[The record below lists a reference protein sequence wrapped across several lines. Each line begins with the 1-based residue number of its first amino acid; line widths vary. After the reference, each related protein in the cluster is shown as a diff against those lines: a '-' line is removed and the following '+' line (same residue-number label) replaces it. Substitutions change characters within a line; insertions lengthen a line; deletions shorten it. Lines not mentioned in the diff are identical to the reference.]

1 MKIMQTDTAQRFSML
16 KYLQVIFFAALILYF
31 GKSLFIPLFFGLL
44 IAIIMYPV
52 CKWLEKKGWPKAFA
66 IAVCLLIVAVLFGAL
81 LTIFIWQLNM
91 FNKDAPAI
99 LSRLEM
105 TWQQF
110 QTWML
115 TTFGVKADIQN
126 NWGEKFS
133 GTIGDILKSAVQAT
147 VSTLMI
153 LFLTPIYTALFLYH
167 RKVLVQFLRAITPA
181 KYQHQLDT
189 ILQQT
194 IHTYFNF
201 IKGMVLVYL
210 IVGILNSIGLFALGV
225 KHPVLFGMLCAIMT
239 IIPYLGT
246 IISSLLPISM
256 VWMQTGNIWYPLGV
270 IAVFGI
276 VQYLEANVIYP
287 KAVGTQLHV
296 STLAML
302 VAMIA
307 GGIVMGIAGMVLFIP
322 AVAILKIVSD
332 HIEEWKPLNLLI
344 SRK

>member
-1 MKIMQTDTAQRFSML
+1 MQTNTQTRPSLL
-16 KYLQVIFFAALILYF
+16 KYLQLVFFAALILYF
-31 GKSLFIPLFFGLL
+31 GKTLFIPLFFGLL
-44 IAIIMYPV
+44 IAIIMYPF
-52 CKWLEKKGWPKAFA
+52 CKWLEKHGWKKVFA
-66 IAVCLLIVAVLFGAL
+66 IAACLFIVAVIFGAL
-81 LTIFIWQLNM
+81 LAIFIWQLNM
-91 FNKDAPAI
+91 FNKDTPTI
-99 LSRLEM
+99 LGKLEG

-110 QTWML
+110 QTWMFA
-115 TTFGVKADIQN
+115 TFGIKADIQN

-133 GTIGDILKSAVQAT
+133 STIGEILRSTVQAT
-147 VSTLMI
+147 VSTLFM

-167 RKVLVQFLRAITPA
+167 RKVFVLFLREVTPV
-181 KYQHQLDT
+181 KYKHQLDVV
-189 ILQQT
+189 LQQT
-194 IHTYFNF
+194 ILTYFNF

-210 IVGILNSIGLFALGV
+210 IVGILNSIGLFVLGV

-256 VWMQTGNIWYPLGV
+256 VWIQTGNIWYPLGV

-302 VAMIA
+302 VAMIG

-332 HIEEWKPLNLLI
+332 HVEEWRPLNLLL

>member
-1 MKIMQTDTAQRFSML
+1 MINKQPITSFI
-16 KYLQVIFFAALILYF
+16 KYLQLVIFSAAILYF
-31 GKSLFIPLFFGLL
+31 GKTLFVPLCFGLL

-52 CKWLEKKGWPKAFA
+52 CKWFEKHGWRKSLA
-66 IAVCLLIVAVLFGAL
+66 ITACLFIVAFVFGTL
-81 LTIFIWQLNM
+81 LAIFAWQLST
-91 FNKDAPAI
+91 FSQDAPEI
-99 LSRLEM
+99 LAKIKTAMHQL
-105 TWQQF
+105 QA
-110 QTWML
+110 WMAEDL
-115 TTFGVKADIQN
+115 GITAAMQSD
-126 NWGEKFS
+126 WGEKLTGNIS
-133 GTIGDILKSAVQAT
+133 SLIKSTLQAT
-147 VSTLMI
+147 VSTVVL

-167 RKVLVQFLRAITPA
+167 RKVFVQFLRTVTPA
-181 KYQHQLDT
+181 KYLHQLDS

-201 IKGMVLVYL
+201 IKGMMMVYL

-246 IISSLLPISM
+246 IVSSILPISM
-256 VWMQTGNIWYPLGV
+256 IWMQTGNIWYPLGV
-270 IAVFGI
+270 IALFGF

-307 GGIVMGIAGMVLFIP
+307 GGIIWGMAGMVLFIP
-322 AVAILKIVSD
+322 AVAILKIITD
-332 HIEEWKPLNLLI
+332 HITGLKSLNLLL